1 MHIKMVSGHK
11 CILND
16 ILEEHI
22 LNKQLL
28 VLPATL
34 KKNCWNAAH
43 EKMHNKVYRT
53 HIKNISICSDMT
65 FTENIINFHLQCHKQ
80 FKVVFANWM
89 V

>member
-22 LNKQLL
+22 LNKQLP

-34 KKNCWNAAH
+34 KKIVELQHMRKCTT
-43 EKMHNKVYRT
+43 K
-53 HIKNISICSDMT
+53 
-65 FTENIINFHLQCHKQ
+65 FTEHTLKTFQFVVIRHLQKTE
-80 FKVVFANWM
+80 
-89 V
+89 